1 MFKRIF
7 AFFALVSALFG
18 TQSWPQTNCGGIDQP
33 PCATGETV
41 YVTNFSGN
49 QVVKVVDDGTGGT
62 VTAINTASGEYP
74 EDIVVGP
81 DGKIYICDS
90 DNNDIRRIDPS
101 TSAAAEIVYAKGDS
115 AGPSGPEGPSFNT
128 LGDLYFNTRGSPA
141 THTGVWKITSAQLKG
156 TLPVS
161 PTQVLTAAQTGSTFG
176 EGTTFDAHDNLL
188 VVDATGDRVLRSSP
202 PYTSATAIITSG
214 LNGPIGVAVSSVGDI
229 FVANDFGRDIVHYGP
244 NGGSQIEVYASFTDP
259 AFYLQFDASDRLY
272 VVTSVDS
279 DPGTGKLW
287 RVDPPGGSA
296 NTHLVVD
303 FAGKGLNNIHMIGLG
318 LPATTFTTPQQ
329 AIAPGM
335 TTTFKDG
342 TIMDQAVRLPVD
354 VNTGGAFFMT
364 VSFMQVAPAVFN
376 STRLPA
382 TGMNTWSGGTPVP
395 AGTTCTPIAGT
406 GGNCVVAENLC
417 FDAIRRPIV
426 PCNITAPTTLI
437 QLTSHYKTQSPQPN
451 PALIIASDGQNNW
464 RNITNS
470 FDPSDPI
477 IGGGTRGVNSD
488 EVIANITCTP
498 KPNEEDVEGDG
509 DEQGNDGHKGHF
521 RFCKQSGDMDF
532 DEPDSGK
539 AMSGHMDAVTISG
552 NQAIITGM
560 GTLRDGTPVQYTAV
574 VLGNAPVIGAN
585 LFAISWITATGS
597 SFHTSGALLD
607 GYIVV
612 LPQ

>member
-1 MFKRIF
+1 
-7 AFFALVSALFG
+7 
-18 TQSWPQTNCGGIDQP
+18 
-33 PCATGETV
+33 
-41 YVTNFSGN
+41 VTNFTGA
-49 QVVKVVDDGTGGT
+49 QVVKAVDDGSGT
-62 VTAINTASGEYP
+62 VTAINTASGEQP

-81 DGKIYICDS
+81 DGKIYICDA
-90 DNNDIRRIDPS
+90 DQNKIRRMNQDGTGVEVVYDRSLNSNS
-101 TSAAAEIVYAKGDS
+101 TTAC
-115 AGPSGPEGPSFNT
+115 AGGPCPSGPEGPSFST
-128 LGDLYFNTRGSPA
+128 KGDLYFNTRGAPA
-141 THTGVWKITSAQLKG
+141 THTGVWKITSAQLSG
-156 TLPVS
+156 SLPVT
-161 PTQVLTAAQTGSTFG
+161 PTNVLTAFSTFG
-176 EGTTFDAHDNLL
+176 EGTTFGATDNLL
-188 VVDATGDRVLRSSP
+188 VVDSSGGRVLQSTP
-202 PYTSATAIITSG
+202 PYTSATAIITG
-214 LNGPIGVAVSSVGDI
+214 LNVPAGIAVNSAGDI
-229 FVANDFGRDIVHYGP
+229 FVSEFGTKQISHYGSG
-244 NGGSQIEVYASFTDP
+244 GGSPIGIYATFTDGTGP
-259 AFYLQFDASDRLY
+259 IYSQFDASDHLY
-272 VVTSVDS
+272 VVTSNDT
-279 DPGTGKLW
+279 DAGPGKLY
-287 RVDPPGGSA
+287 RIDTPGGSA

-303 FAGKGLNNIHMIGLG
+303 FAGKPLNNIHMIGLG

-342 TIMDQAVRLPVD
+342 TIMDQAVHLPVN

-382 TGMNTWSGGTPVP
+382 MGPNTWSGGTPVP

-417 FDAIRRPIV
+417 FDAIGRPIV